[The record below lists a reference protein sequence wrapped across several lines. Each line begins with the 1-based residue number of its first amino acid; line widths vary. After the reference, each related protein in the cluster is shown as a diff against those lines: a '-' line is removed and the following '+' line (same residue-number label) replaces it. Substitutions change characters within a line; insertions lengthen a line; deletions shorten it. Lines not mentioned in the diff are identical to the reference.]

1 MGFALNPLLSQKN
14 LGESPL
20 PASYLGRPSASV
32 FAGPTSPTFTIIP
45 EPKQDIIEHIVPS
58 KGVEPQVGDSIN
70 NQIQQAKK
78 GDESKKKRQEEVNI
92 IIQQAKKGD
101 VGKKKQ
107 KLQKKGINGKIQ
119 QQRLQQL
126 RQKQQQQKQQ
136 QQKQKRQKQ
145 RKKRQQQKE
154 RQQQ

>member
-119 QQRLQQL
+119 QQRLQQQ
-126 RQKQQQQKQQ
+126 R
-136 QQKQKRQKQ
+136 KQKRQKQ

-154 RQQQ
+154 RQHQRKRRKSKD

>member
-107 KLQKKGINGKIQ
+107 KLQK
-119 QQRLQQL
+119 
-126 RQKQQQQKQQ
+126 
-136 QQKQKRQKQ
+136 Q

-154 RQQQ
+154 RQQQRKRRKSKDNQ